1 MDEINVYQKILVK
14 FQGEIARKILY
25 GGFDEAEKRGAMISL
40 NVLAELQEKILTG
53 DKHE

>member
-1 MDEINVYQKILVK
+1 MEEINVYQKILVK
-14 FQGEIARKILY
+14 LQSDITRKILY